1 MIILFL
7 FLEVY
12 YDGGDKTK
20 IEMLGF
26 PSKLSNDSADSAKL
40 CPFLKIQLEKFHPT

>member
-1 MIILFL
+1 MIILF

-12 YDGGDKTK
+12 YDGCDKTK

-26 PSKLSNDSADSAKL
+26 PLKLSNDSADSAKL